1 MIGWG
6 GMTQV
11 VEGLPNKL
19 KAFISNPRTRGEK
32 CIMVIKLFSLENRLG
47 LQKVS
52 K

>member
-32 CIMVIKLFSLENRLG
+32 CIMVIKAVFIRKQIGTPE
-47 LQKVS
+47 S